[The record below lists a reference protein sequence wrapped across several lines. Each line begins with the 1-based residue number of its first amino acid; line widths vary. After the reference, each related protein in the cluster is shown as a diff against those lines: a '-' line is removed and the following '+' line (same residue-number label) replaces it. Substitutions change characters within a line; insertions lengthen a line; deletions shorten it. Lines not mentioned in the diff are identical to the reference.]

1 MTMISSPQK
10 KKKKKKTVNE
20 WVNYCHTM
28 SCGKDSDR
36 SFHSSQDDYY
46 TAEEAEYK
54 ALIEAVK
61 NGDNKSKTKLAWF
74 KLSGRGG
81 VKIDED
87 EAVVLLEERVK
98 DKDTDAMWML
108 GLCYEYAVICKQ
120 DIQRAESLYEQSR
133 DGGNVVGKFLS
144 ENGKNERG
152 SGVMNVGE
160 SLWDKILTKNDR
172 YKWYNDMKFV
182 QEVLVME
189 WWKELEK

>member
-1 MTMISSPQK
+1 
-10 KKKKKKTVNE
+10 
-20 WVNYCHTM
+20 M

-36 SFHSSQDDYY
+36 SVHSSKDDYY

-54 ALIEAVK
+54 TVLEAVK

-74 KLSGRGG
+74 KLSGCGG

-108 GLCYEYAVICKQ
+108 GLCYEYAVIYKQ
-120 DIQRAESLYEQSR
+120 DIKRAESLYEQSR
-133 DGGNVVGKFLS
+133 DGGNIVGKFLA

-152 SGVMNVGE
+152 SGVMIVGE
-160 SLWDKILTKNDR
+160 GL
-172 YKWYNDMKFV
+172 
-182 QEVLVME
+182 
-189 WWKELEK
+189 